1 MNANYESV
9 NKIHSLKSH
18 VESVTGNIYN
28 NLTQGVQELKNA
40 YVKYGKSFDEIVG
53 HVDIP
58 VICTKIRI
66 YCFAGC
72 FSIESVTIPNSVTEI
87 GSWAFQSCVFLNNVS
102 IGNGVTK
109 IGEGA
114 FEYCNSLESI
124 TIPNS
129 VTEIGSNA
137 FNSCAKLTR
146 IYLKPIT
153 PPSLN
158 NTQAFSN
165 TMIIY
170 VPAGSGDT
178 YRSAT
183 NWSYHAD
190 RIVEDPNL

>member
-87 GSWAFQSCVFLNNVS
+87 GS
-102 IGNGVTK
+102 
-109 IGEGA
+109 
-114 FEYCNSLESI
+114 
-124 TIPNS
+124 
-129 VTEIGSNA
+129 NA